1 VCPDL
6 GETPLRG
13 RAETIEDSARDREL
27 EDAVAEELE
36 ALVRCRAVVGPRS
49 MREYLLEPVGRQLV
63 DQAAEL
69 GRPGVG
75 LYLSPDAR

>member
-1 VCPDL
+1 MCPDL
-6 GETPLRG
+6 RQAALRRG
-13 RAETIEDSARDREL
+13 AEAIEHGTRDREL
-27 EDAVAEELE
+27 EDAVAEEFE
-36 ALVRCRAVVGPRS
+36 ALVRRRAVVRPRGVL
-49 MREYLLEPVGRQLV
+49 EHLLEPVGRQLV

>member
-1 VCPDL
+1 MAFA
-6 GETPLRG
+6 T
-13 RAETIEDSARDREL
+13 ATREL
-27 EDAVAEELE
+27 ENAVAQELE
-36 ALVRCRAVVGPRS
+36 PLVRRRAVVRPRGV
-49 MREYLLEPVGRQLV
+49 REHLLEPVGRKLV

>member
-1 VCPDL
+1 VGPDL

-13 RAETIEDSARDREL
+13 GTETVEDSACDREL

-36 ALVRCRAVVGPRS
+36 ALVRCRAIVRPRRMS
-49 MREYLLEPVGRQLV
+49 EDVLEPVGRELV

-75 LYLSPDAR
+75 LYLSPGAR